1 MSSPLF
7 SVDKTPSLGNW
18 VTFHF
23 NSALL
28 LSSLCYCKQAPE
40 NNKPTTHFF
49 PLYSDRLPN
58 HSLKKKYKE
67 FGHKI
72 LIVLILEG

>member
-7 SVDKTPSLGNW
+7 FVDKTLSLGNW

-23 NSALL
+23 SSALL

-49 PLYSDRLPN
+49 LFTLIGFLTILLKRN
-58 HSLKKKYKE
+58 IRSLAIKY
-67 FGHKI
+67 
-72 LIVLILEG
+72 